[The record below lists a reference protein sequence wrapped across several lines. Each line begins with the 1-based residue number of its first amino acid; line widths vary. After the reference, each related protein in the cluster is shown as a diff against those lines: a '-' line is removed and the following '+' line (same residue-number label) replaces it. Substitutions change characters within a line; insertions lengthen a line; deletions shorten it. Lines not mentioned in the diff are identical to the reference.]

1 MEMPKFCVIT
11 VAECDANYLS
21 RALEL
26 TRELK
31 NEIEE
36 KGNPVSIRAGT
47 LITGYYAGAMAF
59 FQNYLTLSDFEQSYE
74 ILQASWHYQSLFK
87 SGATKVASRNLI
99 KFSPVEYEENLIVEA
114 QYLVLTRVKTLGS
127 MLPSINRLAPVFSK
141 TGALSYRLGSI
152 MTGNNV
158 GNELLGVSYKSMNQ
172 IETAYDLLADNLDY
186 KDLLKNVTVKARNIV
201 KLASG

>member
-47 LITGYYAGAMAF
+47 LITGYYAGAMAL

-87 SGATKVASRNLI
+87 SGAAKVASRNLI
-99 KFSPVEYEENLIVEA
+99 KFSPVEYEKNLVVEA

>member
-1 MEMPKFCVIT
+1 MEMPKFGVIT
-11 VAECDANYLS
+11 IAECDSNYLS

-59 FQNYLTLSDFEQSYE
+59 FQNYSTLSDFEQSYE

-87 SGATKVASRNLI
+87 SGAAKVASRNLI

>member
-59 FQNYLTLSDFEQSYE
+59 FQNYLTLSDFEKSYE

-87 SGATKVASRNLI
+87 SGAAKVASRNLI

>member
-59 FQNYLTLSDFEQSYE
+59 FQNYLTLSDFEKSYE

-87 SGATKVASRNLI
+87 SGAAKVASRNLI
-99 KFSPVEYEENLIVEA
+99 KFSPVKYEENLIVEA

-201 KLASG
+201 KLVSG